1 MCKERRGH
9 LGHFLMFVSHENC
22 CYCFFL
28 VGNMMGGQANMQG
41 QYNMQQGQQ
50 QSAYPNQQ
58 QVCELENKRNL
69 F

>member
-9 LGHFLMFVSHENC
+9 LGHFLMSSRIKIVV
-22 CYCFFL
+22 FFL

>member
-9 LGHFLMFVSHENC
+9 LGHFLMLSRIKIVV
-22 CYCFFL
+22 FFL